1 MSIKWHSE
9 TKSRQVE
16 PARRPAAATASGAAG
31 GWTLEA
37 LTEAGNGF
45 MNQIL
50 GAGSSLVEEASSTL
64 SAAESALFGAGPEQ
78 EQTEG
83 SAIVLGS
90 AVDSE
95 VAYDDSF
102 TPLLIDQLDENPEQ
116 SVAEILRAM
125 SEQVLDVPLAEQPV
139 HHATMASYGDETAN
153 QGDGENARSSVFVAN
168 SDYVHID
175 DLQTP
180 GPEARALEGQLAS
193 RGYDSAG
200 VHEDLAADAMHGVYG
215 RLVAGAE
222 AGDELFAYFAGHGA
236 PEGFVG
242 TWHEPGV
249 DEDILS
255 YGDVTGLVSQ
265 ATSRGAHIHVV
276 IDACHSG
283 AGAQAV
289 REERRNDLAELDIG
303 LLAQGGLLVAEYAL
317 DAKQLIL
324 DHLAARAERP
334 DVLKPIYLAIEA
346 QYEPLR
352 AEFETVFVRQ
362 PPADDESDEAVLLRA
377 ELDAELATLSDRW
390 QAVGDQLVALDE
402 HAAWDAWRAAWD
414 ERIARRWRSWIPAMT
429 AAGLATGAGFPPLQI
444 TDFNTLGAQVA
455 FLDDIQNG
463 AAEPAERA
471 VR

>member
-1 MSIKWHSE
+1 MSSKFLSE
-9 TKSRQVE
+9 SKSRQVE
-16 PARRPAAATASGAAG
+16 PAHRAPSSASTENGWSLGALA
-31 GWTLEA
+31 
-37 LTEAGNGF
+37 EAGNGF
-45 MNQIL
+45 MNQLL
-50 GAGSSLVEEASSTL
+50 GAGSALVEGASSTL
-64 SAAESALFGAGPEQ
+64 AAAEGALFGAGQDPQ
-78 EQTEG
+78 QNPG

-95 VAYDDSF
+95 VAYDNSF
-102 TPLLIDQLDENPEQ
+102 TPVLIDQLHENPDQ
-116 SVAEILRAM
+116 SVADVLRTM
-125 SEQVLDVPLAEQPV
+125 SEQVLEVPLAEQPV
-139 HHATMASYGDETAN
+139 HHATMAAYGDETAN
-153 QGDGENARSSVFVAN
+153 QGDGEIARSAVFVAN

-175 DLQTP
+175 DLLTP
-180 GPEARALEGQLAS
+180 GPEARALEGQLTS
-193 RGYDSAG
+193 RGYDSSG
-200 VHEDLAADAMHGVYG
+200 VHEDLASDAMQAVYG

-236 PEGFVG
+236 PQGFVG
-242 TWHEPGV
+242 TWHDPGV

-265 ATSRGAHIHVV
+265 ATSKGAHIHVV

-289 REERRNDLAELDIG
+289 REERRNDLADQDIG
-303 LLAQGGLLVAEYAL
+303 LLAQGGLLVAEYAR
-317 DAKQLIL
+317 DAKQHIL

-352 AEFETVFVRQ
+352 AEFEAVFARQ

-377 ELDAELATLSDRW
+377 ELDAELAVLSDRW
-390 QAVGDQLVALDE
+390 QAVGDQIEALDE
-402 HAAWDAWRAAWD
+402 HAAWDVWRAAWD
-414 ERIARRWRSWIPAMT
+414 ERITRRWRSWIPALT

-444 TDFNTLGAQVA
+444 SDFNTLGAQIA

-471 VR
+471 IR